1 MIRHA
6 LAALDRSTRCED
18 VLSCLACLRH
28 LERVTLLHVRDERHD
43 GRELP
48 PEGQIF
54 LRRCREHL
62 EERGLRVD
70 VRTPAGIPF
79 DEILHQAR
87 GVEADLVAL
96 GKADSPRWKAFLLG
110 ETELRVLQLAP
121 LPVLVCRRT
130 DRDLGEDLVL
140 GLDFSAD
147 SREALEWLRKQ
158 ASDSPGKF
166 PRVELLHIH
175 EQRNI
180 DLLLHVVDRNRIEE
194 IIDEEAREMETMAQS
209 LRDAGVREVTVRM
222 RTGRVPDEMDIYL
235 KERRPSLVVL
245 GAQGTGRCVCGRVGK
260 TVYQVAQVAP
270 CPVLVVPS
278 GRPELPL

>member
-87 GVEADLVAL
+87 EVEADLVV
-96 GKADSPRWKAFLLG
+96 GGFQG
-110 ETELRVLQLAP
+110 
-121 LPVLVCRRT
+121 LPFGGL
-130 DRDLGEDLVL
+130 LVL
-140 GLDFSAD
+140 
-147 SREALEWLRKQ
+147 
-158 ASDSPGKF
+158 
-166 PRVELLHIH
+166 H
-175 EQRNI
+175 E
-180 DLLLHVVDRNRIEE
+180 
-194 IIDEEAREMETMAQS
+194 
-209 LRDAGVREVTVRM
+209 
-222 RTGRVPDEMDIYL
+222 
-235 KERRPSLVVL
+235 
-245 GAQGTGRCVCGRVGK
+245 
-260 TVYQVAQVAP
+260 VAP
-270 CPVLVVPS
+270 QAVDQLHADGNVS
-278 GRPELPL
+278 